1 MKLATG
7 KSLAQRRLREV
18 FVNLKTDTP
27 PPSVVSS
34 ASAPALEPLTSE
46 MLDQEPAV
54 GGKVEGDRGSQAQ
67 KLGASELEQNV
78 GAERAQTRY
87 KPQPTE
93 GCGLTRGQHVKGKPW
108 MSARGRAGQRVW
120 VSDCAR
126 PRA

>member
-7 KSLAQRRLREV
+7 KSLAQRRLRSG
-18 FVNLKTDTP
+18 FVNLRVAR
-27 PPSVVSS
+27 PSDAVVSS
-34 ASAPALEPLTSE
+34 ASAPALEPLTTE
-46 MLDQEPAV
+46 MSDQEPAV
-54 GGKVEGDRGSQAQ
+54 GGKTEGDRGSQAQ
-67 KLGASELEQNV
+67 KLGASELEQNA
-78 GAERAQTRY
+78 GAQTRY

-108 MSARGRAGQRVW
+108 MSARGRAGQRAW